1 MSDIK
6 IVRLSTGEE
15 LICEVNSVEGRLDL
29 KTLKDIAILI
39 PTQQNSLGLAP
50 FMAYSN
56 APKGM
61 TVATNFIMFM
71 VDPVED
77 LKKQYQ
83 SMFSKVIT
91 PTQKI
96 II

>member
-1 MSDIK
+1 MSEIK
-6 IVRLSTGEE
+6 IVRLATGEE
-15 LICEVNSVEGRLDL
+15 LLATVSGGPDQY
-29 KTLKDIAILI
+29 TLTDVAILI
-39 PTQQNSLGLAP
+39 PTQENSLGLAP
-50 FMAYSN
+50 FMAYSD

-61 TVATNFIMFM
+61 TIASNFVMFI
-71 VDPVED
+71 VDPVEG

-91 PTQKI
+91 PESKI

>member
-1 MSDIK
+1 MSEIK
-6 IVRLSTGEE
+6 IVRLATGEE
-15 LICEVNSVEGRLDL
+15 LLATVSGGPDQY
-29 KTLKDIAILI
+29 TLTDVAILI
-39 PTQQNSLGLAP
+39 PTQENSLGLAP
-50 FMAYSN
+50 FMAYSD

-61 TVATNFIMFM
+61 TIASNFVMFV
-71 VDPVED
+71 VDPIEG

-91 PTQKI
+91 PESKI